1 MKVEK
6 NQTRSIFNQ
15 EENHYVDL
23 DLKNHILKSDFKV
36 TCVVTTNLFEERV
49 DLQYSKVDQSDTEDN
64 SIAQVFLEEL
74 NSVEEEISA
83 PGTFLKKQ
91 VREDKV
97 DVDLDYSRNLD
108 NSVSANNQF
117 VECVKVK
124 TAEKIEGYAEV
135 KIDVQELL
143 ENLIESIENDIPRSM
158 DNVERKSEMI
168 TDLQDDHS
176 ISDLIISSSL
186 ISRDDTLA
194 TVSARNHSE
203 GSISCQNNEEDMV
216 TLGLQFRNKKMNMKI
231 NNILKGRNSTED
243 LLYSMLMKMK
253 EKMVAMEYAH
263 QEGDIRR
270 IEMLKI
276 QETSKN
282 LEENQIK
289 MQDFKE
295 KLKKAA
301 AEIKELKKDKK
312 SIAVENSELKKQLK
326 DQSKSMISKERS
338 I

>member
-1 MKVEK
+1 MECIKVE
-6 NQTRSIFNQ
+6 N
-15 EENHYVDL
+15 
-23 DLKNHILKSDFKV
+23 
-36 TCVVTTNLFEERV
+36 
-49 DLQYSKVDQSDTEDN
+49 
-64 SIAQVFLEEL
+64 
-74 NSVEEEISA
+74 
-83 PGTFLKKQ
+83 
-91 VREDKV
+91 
-97 DVDLDYSRNLD
+97 
-108 NSVSANNQF
+108 
-117 VECVKVK
+117 
-124 TAEKIEGYAEV
+124 AEKIEGDAEV
-135 KIDVQELL
+135 KMEIQELL
-143 ENLIESIENDIPRSM
+143 ENLIVAIENDISRSM
-158 DNVERKSEMI
+158 DNDERKSEMI
-168 TDLQDDHS
+168 TDLEGDHS
-176 ISDLIISSSL
+176 ISDLIICNSI
-186 ISRDDTLA
+186 ISRDNTLA
-194 TVSARNHSE
+194 TVSTSDHSE